1 MRNGNS
7 ASALSMAGGKF
18 SFIKQESLKHKM
30 ESQNNDK
37 YPLHTLSLSLHVNG
51 FMKEVGLLPIHIFN
65 VTSQNK
71 NEKTKPLKYFKPN
84 QEIFY

>member
-30 ESQNNDK
+30 ESQNN
-37 YPLHTLSLSLHVNG
+37 
-51 FMKEVGLLPIHIFN
+51 
-65 VTSQNK
+65 
-71 NEKTKPLKYFKPN
+71 
-84 QEIFY
+84 EITPEFEIRGRIK